1 MIKKYHKTKS
11 LYIYVSLTQHR
22 KHDKECRDSGQ

>member
-1 MIKKYHKTKS
+1 MIKNTTK
-11 LYIYVSLTQHR
+11 LKVYIYISLTQHR